1 MSFIFSRGKTGLG
14 RMMVPIFK
22 GSILILLLCVASCA
36 HYQPRP
42 LTTEAVDAQLQPPP
56 LSELRILAQKIDH
69 PLLPP
74 LRLQP
79 DRGLSPDSAAVIA
92 VLLNP
97 SLRVA
102 RDKRDLARAQ
112 VIKAGLL
119 PNPELS
125 LSLEI
130 PTGGNKTGKV
140 NAYGLGLNWELTS
153 LLTRGSKLAEARSQQ
168 DAVDLDIAWQEWQI
182 AQAAK
187 AAVYQLLVLQ
197 EQLALA
203 EQNSSQADRLLDHVR
218 QGVRQGLLSANPLE
232 TVQTDSF
239 QARETQLDLAK
250 QADLQRLQLRRLL
263 GLPADSPLELDKD
276 LRLPTQVELP
286 QSKTLLQGLAER
298 RLDLVALQKG
308 YASQEEAVRTAI
320 MEQFPKIMLG
330 PTLSRD
336 TDKVQTTGFGLNI
349 ELPILNRNQGMIAQ
363 ERASRQM
370 LFDEYVQRVFETRSD
385 VASILAGIAYINRQI
400 EVAQEEERIAES
412 REKNYGIALAEE
424 RIDALTYAV
433 TWNDLV
439 KTRVKRLTLQGE
451 LVKAE
456 VALQLATGLYEL
468 PHRQTSYPGGTSP

>member
-1 MSFIFSRGKTGLG
+1 MTVLVS
-14 RMMVPIFK
+14 K
-22 GSILILLLCVASCA
+22 GSLFILLLCAASCA

-42 LTTEAVDAQLQPPP
+42 LTTEAVEAQLQPPP
-56 LSELRILAQKIDH
+56 LPELRILTQKIDH

-74 LRLQP
+74 LKLQP
-79 DRGLSPDSAAVIA
+79 DRGLSPDAAAVIA

-102 RDKRDLARAQ
+102 RDKRELARAQ
-112 VIKAGLL
+112 VITAGLL

-187 AAVYQLLVLQ
+187 AAVYQLQVLQ

-203 EQNSSQADRLLDHVR
+203 EQNCSRTDRLLDHVR
-218 QGVRQGLLSANPLE
+218 QAVSQGALSANTME
-232 TVQTDSF
+232 TVQSDSF
-239 QARETQLDLAK
+239 KAHETQLDLAK
-250 QADLQRLQLRRLL
+250 QAEQQRLLLRRLL
-263 GLPADSPLELDKD
+263 GLPADSSLELDKD
-276 LRLPTQVELP
+276 LRLPTQIEIP
-286 QSKTLLQGLAER
+286 KSKALLQGLEER
-298 RLDLVALQKG
+298 RLDLVALKKG

-320 MEQFPKIMLG
+320 MEQFPRIALG

-336 TDKVQTTGFGLNI
+336 TDKVQTTGFGLSI
-349 ELPILNRNQGMIAQ
+349 ELPILNQNQGQIAR

-385 VASILAGIAYINRQI
+385 VASILAGLAYINRQI
-400 EVAQEEERIAES
+400 KVAQKEESVAVG
-412 REKNYGIALAEE
+412 REKSYGIALAEG

-439 KTRVKRLTLQGE
+439 TTRMKRLTLQGE
-451 LVKAE
+451 LAKAE
-456 VALQLATGLYEL
+456 VALQLATGRYEL
-468 PHRQTSYPGGTSP
+468 PDRQTSYPGGTSP